1 MDQRGMDETI
11 AAKDLVLGTQ
21 IWKETWDHQVYLFHF
36 PVENTEAHR
45 RTVNILN
52 ILKVI

>member
-1 MDQRGMDETI
+1 MDQHGMDETI
-11 AAKDLVLGTQ
+11 VARDLVLGTQ

-45 RTVNILN
+45 PTVNTLN
-52 ILKVI
+52 ILKVV